1 MSKYN
6 LQNNLKL
13 LDALN
18 VDVWIKKTNII
29 NNRKS
34 YIVKIFI
41 LDNLYNNHKSVVDN
55 FPAAACKNLKD
66 LKIDF
71 LNKESIFNII
81 NTDFVEAE
89 YLNISLILC
98 DDNFKNEACSSL
110 VNCNDVYKNSSNSG
124 IYLFNTSLVS
134 DKITNDI
141 KKLIWKDFIY
151 IANYE

>member
-34 YIVKIFI
+34 YIVKILI

-55 FPAAACKNLKD
+55 FLTAACKNLKN

-81 NTDFVEAE
+81 NADFVETE

-110 VNCNDVYKNSSNSG
+110 VNCNDVYKNSSNRG

>member
-29 NNRKS
+29 SNRKS
-34 YIVKIFI
+34 YIVKILI
-41 LDNLYNNHKSVVDN
+41 LDNLYNNHKSVIDN
-55 FPAAACKNLKD
+55 FLKAARKNVKNLKT
-66 LKIDF
+66 DF

-81 NTDFVEAE
+81 NTDSYETE

-110 VNCNDVYKNSSNSG
+110 VDCNDVYKNSSNSD
-124 IYLFNTSLVS
+124 IYLFNTFLNFAY
-134 DKITNDI
+134 IY
-141 KKLIWKDFIY
+141 DFL
-151 IANYE
+151 